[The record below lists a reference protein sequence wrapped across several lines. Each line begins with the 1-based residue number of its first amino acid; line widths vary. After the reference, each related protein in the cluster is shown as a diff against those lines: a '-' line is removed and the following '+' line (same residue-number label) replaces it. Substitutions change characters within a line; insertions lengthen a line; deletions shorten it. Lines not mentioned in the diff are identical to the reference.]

1 MEQLS
6 EQNFLVYAMHN
17 FEVPTCLD
25 LEEFNSEIKRFRY
38 ISRAFKSDNVNTQL
52 VLNHIIILHNVFGS
66 AATKMLM
73 FKVEKDQWP
82 KLVPFLL
89 YLDRLSIQDI
99 TEIANELVIDELI
112 AAELRNL

>member
-1 MEQLS
+1 M
-6 EQNFLVYAMHN
+6 NN

-25 LEEFNSEIKRFRY
+25 LEEFNAELKRFRY
-38 ISRAFKSDNVNTQL
+38 ISRAFKLGVVNTQL

-73 FKVEKDQWP
+73 FKVEKDQWS

-99 TEIANELVIDELI
+99 TEIANELIIDEAI
-112 AAELRNL
+112 TYELRNL